1 VKEKCIAKINN
12 KTNRGTQGE
21 KIEVI
26 KILVGGEGIEI

>member
-12 KTNRGTQGE
+12 NEQAYTGRKM
-21 KIEVI
+21 EVI